1 MKMNVRGIKPKLPQ
15 TACEKLMR
23 IHFLPDLVSANR
35 DLKSSYY
42 LSLPP
47 CSFKANHI
55 DALPG
60 LLLSKYP
67 LGDPKWP
74 QT

>member
-35 DLKSSYY
+35 DLKSSYH
-42 LSLPP
+42 LSVTVVMMVVVVMVGG
-47 CSFKANHI
+47 KGGVAMQRV
-55 DALPG
+55 
-60 LLLSKYP
+60 LL
-67 LGDPKWP
+67 
-74 QT
+74 